1 MQKSSTEV
9 DLHPIDPEVFALS
22 EMLQWVWRSRIRNG
36 QPIKVCILSDRML
49 RLFQHWLSG
58 SWEQGS

>member
-1 MQKSSTEV
+1 M
-9 DLHPIDPEVFALS
+9 HPIDQETFALS

-58 SWEQGS
+58 NWEQGS